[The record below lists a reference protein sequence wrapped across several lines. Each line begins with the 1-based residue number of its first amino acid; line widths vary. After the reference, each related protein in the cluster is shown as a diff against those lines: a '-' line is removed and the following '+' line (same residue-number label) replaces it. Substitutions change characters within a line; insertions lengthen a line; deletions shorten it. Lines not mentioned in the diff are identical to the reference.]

1 MRTVLNR
8 WTSTTFLILL
18 VASCQTGEEPA
29 DDSMA
34 APGDESV
41 ATDWSARESAIETF
55 FSVWNTEGYDR
66 LDSILATD
74 FRRRAPDQNADGR
87 AEMKEF
93 MRQVHA
99 AYPDFHIELNE
110 SAHEGDVA
118 FTYWT
123 VTGTHSG
130 EGAVQATGKS
140 VDVSGITLLRFE
152 DGMITEELAFYD
164 TATLQ
169 RQLGVEA
176 IPHVESE

>member
-1 MRTVLNR
+1 MKTVLNR
-8 WTSTTFLILL
+8 WASATFLILL
-18 VASCQTGEEPA
+18 VASCQTAEEPA
-29 DDSMA
+29 EDTMA
-34 APGDESV
+34 ESVDESV
-41 ATDWSARESAIETF
+41 AADASARESAVETF
-55 FSVWNTEGYDR
+55 FAVWNREEGYDR

-74 FRRRAPDQNADGR
+74 FRRVAPDQNAEGR

-93 MRQVHA
+93 MRQVHTV
-99 AYPDFHIELNE
+99 YPDFQIELNE

-130 EGAVQATGKS
+130 EGAVPASGKS

-152 DGMITEELAFYD
+152 DGMITEELAYYD

-169 RQLGVEA
+169 EQLGVEA
-176 IPHVESE
+176 VPHAE